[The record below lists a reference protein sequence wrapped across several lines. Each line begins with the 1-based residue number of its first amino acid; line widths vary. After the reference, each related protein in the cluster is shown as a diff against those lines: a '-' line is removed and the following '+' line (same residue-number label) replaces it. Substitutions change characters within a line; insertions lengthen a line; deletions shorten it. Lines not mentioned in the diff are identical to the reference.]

1 MTRKASK
8 KNIGKII
15 TKILFNIFKLIWN
28 FSYSSWKKGDG
39 ERNVEQKQATKILSK
54 PLTRE
59 RFTKRRNA
67 FLTWPKSF
75 QRLNKKNTHFN
86 FYIVKQER
94 REERVNLEREYWKKK
109 KTHRNGIL
117 SKKRIT
123 FLFLFARIIKGWW
136 GKM

>member
-67 FLTWPKSF
+67 FLTRPKSF
-75 QRLNKKNTHFN
+75 QRLNEKNTHFN

-94 REERVNLEREYWKKK
+94 REERVNLGRECWKKK
-109 KTHRNGIL
+109 NAQ
-117 SKKRIT
+117 KRD
-123 FLFLFARIIKGWW
+123 FIKE
-136 GKM
+136 KNNFFIFIRENN